1 MLQLV
6 GQQFLA
12 IEEATGEEELK
23 SRKMKGLIAELDTI
37 DTPMIAWCGKFNLN
51 FFS

>member
-23 SRKMKGLIAELDTI
+23 RRKMKGLIAELDTI
-37 DTPMIAWCGKFNLN
+37 DTPMIACGGKCN
-51 FFS
+51 